1 MTTTDIKYGKVLT
14 VISENLDTK
23 ATKIFTSKISN
34 LQNIIVNLECFAIR
48 LNNNV
53 CKKTIK
59 KIEQLGFH
67 IEIDENYGFEWESKL
82 YCSI

>member
-1 MTTTDIKYGKVLT
+1 MTTTYIKYGKVLT
-14 VISENLDTK
+14 VMSENLDTN

-34 LQNIIVNLECFAIR
+34 LQNIIANLECFAMQ

-67 IEIDENYGFEWESKL
+67 IEIDENYGFEYESKL